1 MKKIYR
7 LLLTFMPALVLYTGC
22 YAFFQEKIP
31 MDISK
36 DSSSLTDLIVPEEKE
51 TFLSYPEQVFVSDKV
66 YQDKIVVSW
75 KDVPGATSYQIE
87 RAVIDGT
94 KTGEDLILSEE
105 KFELLKEYWPK
116 NTFEDKILSSPAS
129 LSPEYNNT
137 YYYRIKAEN
146 ISKSLESEF
155 TPFSDGDNYI
165 NGGKLFSSPQNVE
178 ASKGKA
184 ENYID
189 ITWNPVPN
197 ATNYVIYRTEKSNGS
212 QLEEIETIRSDRTSY
227 RNEMIDSERGKEF
240 YYKIQAKNGNSS
252 SALSSIAMGYSLQ
265 FGAPSAPNG
274 IMVVEPFAKS
284 KSSLTLKWERAPDPS
299 GEYERTYSV
308 YRTSSEDNIYTLVN
322 SGLKQDT
329 TSITDTGVKPGLIY
343 YYFIQTVDIEI
354 LNKSNKI
361 KSAFSEKSDTT
372 YGYLLSSPSDISVK
386 KTSESQTKLLRFKA
400 ALGEIEEN
408 LPFSYNIYSSESK
421 DGTYTPLKQFIPDAE
436 NARDEDG
443 YYNVEVKNQP
453 FYKVSTVYALSDK
466 GESDYSEP
474 VAPVPD
480 APENVCA
487 TKTENLASDSNVS
500 WSPNAN
506 GVYPV
511 KVTWKKPS
519 SGNTPYAYDVYRST
533 KPDSGF
539 KKITETPVMAGG
551 QDSFYYIDVN
561 DSAVSGVFYFYRVRA
576 LNSLLQGTEQN
587 DPLDDFPEKGG
598 NRDSWGYGAVTPDQW
613 FREYNKTVGRSQ
625 EKLSLMHKPNDM
637 DKLGSETIKA
647 DFTTKNNTAPGTLSY
662 NAAIAGL
669 GAEITMHYAGD
680 YADDLITCQSQ
691 NGEITLGYKFVITG
705 DTNTSSNMS
714 ANGKM
719 NGTVTC
725 THSTEN
731 NLIQGMYPG
740 EAVYNNLQIKGGAAG
755 GGTYGVT
762 TRDLK
767 GSQINKGE
775 VDWKVGEEIH
785 K

>member
-7 LLLTFMPALVLYTGC
+7 LLLSFMPALVLYTGC

-116 NTFEDKILSSPAS
+116 NTFEDKILSLPTS

-146 ISKSLESEF
+146 ISKSLESDF

-197 ATNYVIYRTEKSNGS
+197 ATNYIIYRTEKSNGS
-212 QLEEIETIRSDRTSY
+212 QLEEIAVIRSDSTSY

-274 IMVVEPFAKS
+274 ITVVDQFAKS

-299 GEYERTYSV
+299 SEYERTYSV
-308 YRTSSEDNIYTLVN
+308 YRTSSEDNVYTLVK
-322 SGLKQDT
+322 SGLPQDT
-329 TSITDTGVKPGLIY
+329 TTITDTGVKPGLIY

-386 KTSESQTKLLRFKA
+386 KKADSPQKLLRFKA

-408 LPFSYNIYSSESK
+408 LPFSYNIYSSDSK
-421 DGTYTPLKQFIPDAE
+421 DGTYILLKSFIPDSQ
-436 NARDEDG
+436 NARDEDV
-443 YYNVEVKNQP
+443 YYNVEVENKP
-453 FYKVSTVYALSDK
+453 FYKVSTVYALSVE

-487 TKTENLASDSNVS
+487 TKTENLASDSSVP

-587 DPLDDFPEKGG
+587 DPLDDFPKNGG

-625 EKLSLMHKPNDM
+625 EKLTFMHKPNDM

-647 DFTTKNNTAPGTLSY
+647 DFTTRDNSAPGTLSY

-669 GAEITMHYAGD
+669 GAEIKMHYAGD
-680 YADDLITCQSQ
+680 YADEQIKCQSQ
-691 NGEITLGYKFVITG
+691 DGEILIGYKFVITG

-755 GGTYGVT
+755 GGFYGVT

-767 GSQINKGE
+767 GNEINKGE

>member
-7 LLLTFMPALVLYTGC
+7 LLLTFMLALVLYTGC

-146 ISKSLESEF
+146 ISKSLESDF

-212 QLEEIETIRSDRTSY
+212 QLEEIETIRSDSTSY

-265 FGAPSAPNG
+265 FGAPSAPNS

-299 GEYERTYSV
+299 SEYERTYSV
-308 YRTSSEDNIYTLVN
+308 YRTSSEDNVYTLVN
-322 SGLKQDT
+322 SGLEQNT

-343 YYFIQTVDIEI
+343 YYFIQTVDKEI
-354 LNKSNKI
+354 LNNSNKI

-372 YGYLLSSPSDISVK
+372 YGYLLSAPSDISVK
-386 KTSESQTKLLRFKA
+386 KIADSPQKLLRFKA

-408 LPFSYNIYSSESK
+408 LPFSYNIYYSDSK
-421 DGTYTPLKQFIPDAE
+421 DGTYSLLKQFIPDAE
-436 NARDEDG
+436 NARDKDG
-443 YYNVEVKNQP
+443 YYNVEVENKP
-453 FYKVSTVYALSDK
+453 FYKVSTVYALSVE

-480 APENVCA
+480 APKNVCA

-539 KKITETPVMAGG
+539 KKITETPVMAGE

-598 NRDSWGYGAVTPDQW
+598 NRDSWGYGALTPDQW

-647 DFTTKNNTAPGTLSY
+647 DFTTRNNTAPGTLSY

-669 GAEITMHYAGD
+669 GAEIKMHYAGD

-691 NGEITLGYKFVITG
+691 SGEITLGYKFVITG

-767 GSQINKGE
+767 GNQINKGE